1 MTRFADRLFRRK
13 MLLALGLVVLV
24 VMTAVFA
31 WGAAPDPAPA
41 VQAAWNGS
49 AASGFAGAGTEFA
62 GAGTAEDP
70 HRIATAEQLIYF
82 RNQVN
87 GGRTFEGE
95 YIVLT
100 ANIDLISTSGTKQ
113 GFGTIGEVTSVTTAG
128 VNGKAFQGVFDAR
141 IYEIKN
147 LYWNG
152 GDYRGLFGYIG
163 EKGKVY
169 NVTVSN
175 VELISTGSLNGTI
188 AAVNRGLIDNCVVA
202 SGTVKSAGRAGGI
215 VGFNYG
221 GMVRNSINWA
231 NVSAN
236 GNSIVGNH
244 IPGINNVE
252 WLGSDFGGIAGVMTS
267 GAVLDQG
274 QAVWQVS
281 LILRRSVIPILSAPC
296 PTATRMTSEAL
307 PVLFTTVR

>member
-49 AASGFAGAGTEFA
+49 AASGFAGGE
-62 GAGTAEDP
+62 GTADDP
-70 HRIATAEQLIYF
+70 YRIATAEQLIYF

-87 GGRTFEGE
+87 AGSTFEGQ

-100 ANIDLISTSGTKQ
+100 ANIDLISASGTKQ

-202 SGTVKSAGRAGGI
+202 ILAGRL
-215 VGFNYG
+215 VGLVN
-221 GMVRNSINWA
+221 A
-231 NVSAN
+231 
-236 GNSIVGNH
+236 
-244 IPGINNVE
+244 
-252 WLGSDFGGIAGVMTS
+252 S
-267 GAVLDQG
+267 GE
-274 QAVWQVS
+274 
-281 LILRRSVIPILSAPC
+281 LRLV
-296 PTATRMTSEAL
+296 
-307 PVLFTTVR
+307 VLFD